1 MQVKLFT
8 LALAAA
14 VTTAPI
20 FGSQGTGSF
29 SDHRFHVDSELYA
42 PAAADRRPAAL
53 AEADRIIVRA
63 LP

>member
-1 MQVKLFT
+1 MQVNFLT
-8 LALAAA
+8 LAIAAV

-42 PAAADRRPAAL
+42 PRVDARQPAAL
-53 AEADRIIVRA
+53 AVADGIIVRA

>member
-1 MQVKLFT
+1 MQVNFFT
-8 LALAAA
+8 LAIAAV

-42 PAAADRRPAAL
+42 PDADDRRPAAL
-53 AEADRIIVRA
+53 AAADRIIVRA